1 MNDRKHA
8 YSEAAKYM
16 LKIIDNK
23 DRGLDHL
30 ASAEKLKQ
38 IVKNYQSTGKADV
51 KSIPAQLTPEILFGM
66 PDGEKQG
73 KIEEIISI
81 YKADFE
87 ELQQKAKTCLAG

>member
-1 MNDRKHA
+1 MNDRKHN

-23 DRGLDHL
+23 DRGLEHL

-51 KSIPAQLTPEILFGM
+51 KSIPAQLTPDILFGM
-66 PDGEKQG
+66 PEAEKLG
-73 KIEEIISI
+73 KIEELVSI
-81 YKADFE
+81 YR
-87 ELQQKAKTCLAG
+87 